1 MMQFRGIS
9 LLLFLCLSCQ
19 LFSQH
24 YSFRNFSQDEGLPQ
38 PYIYSLIQDDKGF
51 LWIGTGNGLSKYN
64 GFTFENYSTAD
75 SLADNF
81 ITCSISD
88 GNKLWFGH
96 MNGRLTCY
104 EGNKFH
110 PAGIIRPNMS
120 PVTHFAK
127 DPGQKIWV
135 STFSDG
141 LLELGK
147 GTEIVE
153 HGFSG
158 EIPQIVIFDFLSK
171 NELIIGTSSGILICE
186 INESGQIDI
195 VRKVEEI
202 PVARITC
209 IHRMRDGK
217 GFYVAT
223 ENDGIYRFI
232 NNGERNYSISAIIP
246 DTGIELTGIQN
257 IYEDSQSNLWLAS
270 FGNGLIRLT
279 PGITGSE
286 KPKIFKKPE
295 GFLTDNVKIV
305 YEDREGIIWS
315 GSYGDGLTQ
324 IIPRSFAIR
333 RFDPVLYGNSVFSI
347 CHGQKYSWIGTDKGI
362 IKVDMS
368 TGRVIKFFS
377 NGNGIPK
384 DTVTSIYSPDG
395 NDIWFGT
402 ERNGLFRMKPEDE
415 TIRRFHVSEEVL
427 ENSVTAL
434 TGKGDLVWVG
444 TKKGL
449 CCINSETGSLKW
461 YTIHNGG
468 LPHNFV
474 NSLFPDAEGRLWVS
488 SKSGI
493 LAYIE
498 NEKVIRIPLNTG
510 NGTLSLGPVTQDAD
524 SRIWV
529 GSNGNGLFL
538 IESDTAANF
547 TTREGLLS
555 DYCYSLVSDNDQ
567 HIWVVHKSGL
577 SRIRTTDFS
586 VKPVKSFEDLPGDLS
601 FNPNAVSIDNEKK
614 IWFGTDRGLITY
626 NPSEEFPFLE
636 PPVLGIT
643 SLRINDI
650 ETEYPGNRIILRPGK
665 YKIRIDYIGISLK
678 EPSLVTYQYKLDGY
692 EEWSDIT
699 GKTSITYDNLSQG
712 RYNFIL
718 KASSGDGAITQ
729 DPVTLSILINKSIW
743 EKWWF
748 YPMCTLILITL
759 IIVYTKSRERKL
771 ETEKEILENRVKER
785 TYEIEC
791 QKDKIA
797 RQRDIIDEKNA
808 SITSSITYASNI
820 QKSVLPP
827 WEMINKLLPDNFILN
842 KPKDI
847 VSGDF
852 FWISEKNN
860 KIIFT
865 VADCTGHGV
874 PGAFM
879 SILGIALL
887 NEIVNTHGI
896 TRSDD
901 IVTNLREKV
910 IQSLRQNRIDEHP
923 KDGMDISLCVLDR
936 YNKKIQF
943 TGGMNDVVYIRD
955 EKLNVLKADR
965 YSVGVFEDYPGFFS
979 MQEIEYH
986 KGDVFY
992 LFSDGYQDQFGG
1004 DFDKKFLRKSFYLTL
1019 LEIHREPMATQKKI
1033 LEEKLLG
1040 WMKGS
1045 SQTDDITVMGVRL

>member
-1 MMQFRGIS
+1 MMYCRGI
-9 LLLFLCLSCQ
+9 LPFIFLILSSH
-19 LFSQH
+19 LFSQN
-24 YSFRNFSQDEGLPQ
+24 YSFRNFGQDDRLPQ

-81 ITCSISD
+81 ITCSIND

-104 EGNKFH
+104 DGNKFH
-110 PAGIIRPNMS
+110 PAGIGQPNMS

-127 DPGQKIWV
+127 DPLQRIWV

-141 LLELGK
+141 LLELG
-147 GTEIVE
+147 E
-153 HGFSG
+153 GFEMKKHEFTG
-158 EIPQIVIFDFLSK
+158 KNPQVVTFDFLSN
-171 NELIIGTSSGILICE
+171 NELIIGTNTGILVCQ
-186 INESGQIDI
+186 INEQGKIDI
-195 VRKVEEI
+195 IRKVEEI
-202 PVARITC
+202 PGSRITC
-209 IHRMRDGK
+209 ILRMRDGK
-217 GFYVAT
+217 GFYIAT

-232 NNGERNYSISAIIP
+232 NHDEKSYGIDEIFP
-246 DTGIELTGIQN
+246 GTGFDLTGIQN
-257 IYEDSQSNLWLAS
+257 IYEDSQSNIWLAS
-270 FGNGLIRLT
+270 FGNGLIKLT
-279 PGITGSE
+279 PGVNGSE
-286 KPKIFKKPE
+286 KMKIYKKSE

-324 IIPRSFAIR
+324 LIPRSFTVW
-333 RFDPVLYGNSVFSI
+333 RFDPVLYGNSVLSI
-347 CHGQKYSWIGTDKGI
+347 CPGEKHIWIGTDKGI
-362 IKVDMS
+362 IKADIS
-368 TGRVIKFFS
+368 TGRIIKFFS
-377 NGNGIPK
+377 IDKGLPE
-384 DTVTSIYSPDG
+384 DAVTSIYSTDG
-395 NDIWFGT
+395 IDLWIGT
-402 ERNGLFRMKPEDE
+402 ERNGVFRMKPGDE
-415 TIRRFHVSEEVL
+415 TMRRYPVSDEVL
-427 ENSVTAL
+427 ENSITAI
-434 TGKGDLVWVG
+434 TGKSNRVWVG

-449 CCINSETGSLKW
+449 CCINSETGKLTW

-468 LPHNFV
+468 LPHNFI
-474 NSLFPDAEGRLWVS
+474 NSLFLDTEGRLWVS

-498 NEKVIRIPLNTG
+498 NEKVIKIPLSTG
-510 NGTLSLGPVTQDAD
+510 NGILSLGPVTQDND

-555 DYCYSLVSDNDQ
+555 DYCYSLISDNDQ
-567 HIWVVHKSGL
+567 HIWVVHKNGL

-586 VKPVKSFEDLPGDLS
+586 VKPVKSFEDLPEDFS
-601 FNPNAVSIDNEKK
+601 FNQNAVNIDNEKN
-614 IWFGTDRGLITY
+614 IWFGTDRGLILY
-626 NPSEEFPFLE
+626 DPSEEFPYLE

-643 SLRINDI
+643 SVRINDI
-650 ETEYPGNRIILRPGK
+650 ETVCPENKIILRPGK

-692 EEWSDIT
+692 DEWSDIT
-699 GKTSITYDNLSQG
+699 GKTSITYDNLSEG
-712 RYNFIL
+712 KYNFIL
-718 KASSGDGAITQ
+718 RASSGDGAITQ
-729 DPVTLSILINKSIW
+729 NPVTLSILIKKAVW

-748 YPMCTLILITL
+748 YPLCTLILITF
-759 IIVYTKSRERKL
+759 IIVYTKSREQKL
-771 ETEKEILENRVKER
+771 ETEKEILEDKVRER
-785 TYEIEC
+785 TCEIES
-791 QKDKIA
+791 QKNEIA
-797 RQRDIIDEKNA
+797 LQRDTIDEKNA
-808 SITSSITYASNI
+808 SITSSIIYASNI

-852 FWISEKNN
+852 YWLAEKNN
-860 KIIFT
+860 RIVFT

-910 IQSLRQNRIDEHP
+910 IQSLQQNRKDEHP

-943 TGGMNDVVYIRD
+943 TGGMNDMVYIRD
-955 EKLNVLKADR
+955 YKLNVLKADR

-979 MQEIEYH
+979 MKEIEYH

-1019 LEIHREPMATQKKI
+1019 LEIHGEPMAIQKKI
-1033 LEEKLLG
+1033 LEEKLLE
-1040 WMKGS
+1040 WMKNN
-1045 SQTDDITVMGVRL
+1045 SQTDDITVMGIRL